1 MKRSARRGQRDGT
14 RRTGG
19 LLLGCLFLLSATLH
33 AQQYRS
39 IRGTVRDTAGAPLEG
54 AELLFGNR
62 SVRTNAQ
69 GAYRIDSLRT
79 GNVFLT
85 VRFAGYVPIRA
96 TIRIEETR
104 PSDLSFVMTRA
115 PFLLPPIVTEVRRTG
130 IYGAV
135 GDTFQ
140 RPLRGVRVQVAG
152 VNGGVKF
159 TDSLGA
165 FAFSAADRGAYL
177 VRMTYPGFGER
188 RFPVELNPGEG
199 RQIVAVLSPSTV
211 SASREDDQVFEDLRR
226 RLAFGLRR
234 NFLTPDDLSR
244 YGSQGLCEIPR
255 IFAMVGRFGAT
266 TTVLLNGT
274 TPLYEFPVSAL
285 CAWRADDISLVEFG
299 GDVCADVTST
309 IGQALSVPAWC
320 SGRSRNVPRSMGGG
334 ATRRIRG
341 AESRGSSYIIIW
353 EKR

>member
-1 MKRSARRGQRDGT
+1 
-14 RRTGG
+14 
-19 LLLGCLFLLSATLH
+19 LFWFGSLS

-39 IRGTVRDTAGAPLEG
+39 IGGTVRDTAGAPLEG

-62 SVRTNAQ
+62 SVSTNAQ
-69 GAYRIDSLRT
+69 GAYRIDSLRI

-96 TIRIEETR
+96 TIRIEPTR
-104 PSDLSFVMTRA
+104 PNDLSFVMTRA

-165 FAFSAADRGAYL
+165 FAFPAADRGAYL

-199 RQIVAVLSPSTV
+199 RQIVAVLSPSRV
-211 SASREDDQVFEDLRR
+211 SASREDDQVFDDLRR

-234 NFLTPDDLSR
+234 NFLTPDELTR

-255 IFAMVGRFGAT
+255 IFAMVGRFSTT

-274 TPLYEFPVSAL
+274 TTLYNFPVSSL
-285 CAWRADDISLVEFG
+285 CAWRADDVSLVEFG
-299 GDVCADVTST
+299 ADVCADVTGT
-309 IGQALSVPAWC
+309 IAQGLSAPAWC
-320 SGRSRNVPRSMGGG
+320 SGRTRNVPRSIGGG
-334 ATRRIRG
+334 SRG
-341 AESRGSSYIIIW
+341 RSRAQSSGSSYLIIW

>member
-1 MKRSARRGQRDGT
+1 MKVSALAWLVLAAGT
-14 RRTGG
+14 LQG
-19 LLLGCLFLLSATLH
+19 
-33 AQQYRS
+33 QQYRS
-39 IRGTVRDTAGAPLEG
+39 IRGTVRDTAGTPLEG

-62 SVRTNAQ
+62 SVSTNGQ
-69 GAYRIDSLRT
+69 GAYRIDSLRI

-96 TIRIEETR
+96 TIRIEATR
-104 PSDLSFVMTRA
+104 PNDLSFVLTRA

-140 RPLRGVRVQVAG
+140 RPLQGVRVQVAG

-165 FAFSAADRGAYL
+165 FAFPAADRGAYL

-199 RQIVAVLSPSTV
+199 RQIVAVLSPSRV
-211 SASREDDQVFEDLRR
+211 SATREDDQVFDDLRR

-234 NFLTPDDLSR
+234 NFLTPDELTR

-255 IFAMVGRFGAT
+255 IYAMVGRFSTT

-274 TPLYEFPVSAL
+274 TTLYNFPVSSL

-299 GDVCADVTST
+299 ADICADVTGT
-309 IGQALSVPAWC
+309 IAQGLSAPAWC
-320 SGRSRNVPRSMGGG
+320 SGRTRNVPRSIGGG
-334 ATRRIRG
+334 SSGR
-341 AESRGSSYIIIW
+341 SRAQPSGTSYLIIW

>member
-1 MKRSARRGQRDGT
+1 MRIA
-14 RRTGG
+14 G
-19 LLLGCLFLLSATLH
+19 LLLGSLLLVPCTATS
-33 AQQYRS
+33 QQFRS
-39 IRGTVRDTAGAPLEG
+39 IGGTVRDTAGAPLEG
-54 AELLFGNR
+54 AEVLFGNR
-62 SVRTNAQ
+62 SVTANAQ
-69 GAYRIDSLRT
+69 GVYRIDSLRT
-79 GNVFLT
+79 GNSFLT

-96 TIRIEETR
+96 MVRIEETR

-115 PFLLPPIVTEVRRTG
+115 PFLLPPIVTEARRTG

-140 RPLRGVRVQVAG
+140 RPLRGARIQVAG

-165 FAFSAADRGAYL
+165 FAFPAADRGAYL

-188 RFPVELNPGEG
+188 RFPVELKPGEG

-234 NFLTPDDLSR
+234 NFLTPAELGR

-255 IFAMVGRFGAT
+255 IFAMVGRFSTT

-274 TPLYEFPVSAL
+274 TTLYQFPVSSL
-285 CAWRADDISLVEFG
+285 CAWRADDVSLVEFG
-299 GDVCADVTST
+299 ADICADVTGT
-309 IGQALSVPAWC
+309 IGQALAAPAWC
-320 SGRSRNVPRSMGGG
+320 GVRTRNVPRSLGG
-334 ATRRIRG
+334 ASRG
-341 AESRGSSYIIIW
+341 LRSGSSYLIIW